1 MGLTLR
7 HPDIDEMIGDYKIVG
22 LLGAG
27 GLGIVYK
34 VERGGRFFALK
45 LLLVSTLDGRGKREI
60 GILIHLEN
68 PGVVRYVGSDFWP
81 DPVIG
86 HPYIVMEFVPGDTLF
101 AFAYN
106 QNPSTRKA
114 TRIVLDAALTLGEV
128 HAAGVFHR
136 DVKPENILIREGSER
151 PILIDFGIG
160 SLASAP
166 TVTGSQLPPGT
177 EEFRSPEQIRFQRAN
192 PDGAGQY
199 EYGPIDEMWALGVTY
214 YWLLTDVFP
223 FGERTDPGGLDGL
236 RERIL
241 SHRPEAPHVVNP
253 RVPLAASL
261 LCMKMLAELPQD
273 RFPVVATLCAALN
286 ESLSNAENDATW
298 DPPLGDPDD
307 PQLTTTVEDP
317 ERQEASEQRRAFLR
331 AVKRRPRRGRPLPKR
346 DRVFFLPEQMAA
358 PKVPAAAANP
368 DEIPTVDAPGVAPVP
383 AEHELPVKS
392 APVPPAR
399 ELEPAAAAPQLRRAA
414 WRLGLAGAV
423 LLVAVVVLSVGAN
436 LGGPGSSSRTSEAGL
451 ELPLPSTSPATS
463 ATDAGVRGREVAP
476 GAKTL
481 ESLPGGDAA
490 PVGAQLPASTAN
502 AMLRTSAQSPKNET
516 PKTQPQS
523 SGPRLPVKP
532 AVAVAVCS
540 LLDGGCTAP
549 ASQVRP
555 EPPAISCP
563 QDWRETHKRFN
574 VARGEPMAT
583 VKGYKAEP
591 GELARVKDG
600 PATLYVGKVGGVGYG
615 YVGNLP
621 AGTLLLG
628 QWQLGD
634 NRLFGTFTEA
644 KIPGE
649 GTLPVCLVAG
659 LDGVAAYMDE
669 HGKRFDCPPGLGVC
683 LTPGSSPGN
692 AKTPTRVFLIQPSG
706 QP

>member
-7 HPDIDEMIGDYKIVG
+7 HPDIGDMIGDYKIVG
-22 LLGAG
+22 FLGAG

-34 VERGGRFFALK
+34 VERGGLFFALK

-101 AFAYN
+101 AFAYS
-106 QNPSTRKA
+106 QNPSARKA
-114 TRIVLDAALTLGEV
+114 TRIVLEVAVTLGEV

-192 PDGAGQY
+192 PDGTGQY
-199 EYGPIDEMWALGVTY
+199 EYGPTDEMWALGVAY
-214 YWLLTDVFP
+214 YWLLTDELP

-241 SHRPEAPHVVNP
+241 TQRPEAPHVLNP

-261 LCMKMLAELPQD
+261 LCMKMLAERPED
-273 RFPVVATLCAALN
+273 RFPVLAMLCAALN
-286 ESLSNAENDATW
+286 ESLSTAESDATW

-317 ERQEASEQRRAFLR
+317 ERQEGSEQRRAFLR
-331 AVKRRPRRGRPLPKR
+331 LRKQRPRRGRPLPKR
-346 DRVFFLPEQMAA
+346 DRVFLLPEQMAA
-358 PKVPAAAANP
+358 PRVPPAAVNP
-368 DEIPTVDAPGVAPVP
+368 DELPRMNAPGVAAPAGGHKPPVP
-383 AEHELPVKS
+383 S
-392 APVPPAR
+392 ALVPPAS
-399 ELEPAAAAPQLRRAA
+399 ELEPAAAPQPRRAA

-423 LLVAVVVLSVGAN
+423 LLVAVVVLFVGAN
-436 LGGPGSSSRTSEAGL
+436 LGGPGSSIRTSEARP
-451 ELPLPSTSPATS
+451 ELPLPSTSPGPH
-463 ATDAGVRGREVAP
+463 ATDAGVRGREVASD
-476 GAKTL
+476 AKAL

-490 PVGAQLPASTAN
+490 SVGAQLPASTAN
-502 AMLRTSAQSPKNET
+502 AMLRTSAQTPKNET
-516 PKTQPQS
+516 PKTQTQ
-523 SGPRLPVKP
+523 GAGFRLPVKP
-532 AVAVAVCS
+532 AAVAVCA

-549 ASQVRP
+549 ASQVRT

-563 QDWRETHKRFN
+563 HDWRKTHERFN
-574 VARGEPMAT
+574 VTGRDETAT
-583 VKGYKAEP
+583 VKGYKGEP
-591 GELARVKDG
+591 REVFKVKDG
-600 PATLYVGKVGGVGYG
+600 PVTLQVGIVGSVGR
-615 YVGNLP
+615 LP
-621 AGTLLLG
+621 NGTLLLG

-659 LDGVAAYMDE
+659 LEGVTVYVDE
-669 HGKRFDCPPGLGVC
+669 HGKNFDCSPGLGVC
-683 LTPGSSPGN
+683 LDPGSTPGN

>member
-7 HPDIDEMIGDYKIVG
+7 HPDIDEMIGDYRIVG

-45 LLLVSTLDGRGKREI
+45 LLLVSTLDGRAKREI

-81 DPVIG
+81 DPANG
-86 HPYIVMEFVPGDTLF
+86 HPYIVMEFVPGDTLLTF
-101 AFAYN
+101 SYA
-106 QNPSTRKA
+106 QNPSARKA
-114 TRIVLDAALTLGEV
+114 TRIILDTALTLGEV
-128 HAAGVFHR
+128 HSVGVFHR

-199 EYGPIDEMWALGVTY
+199 EYAPTDEMWALGVTY
-214 YWLLTDVFP
+214 YWLLTDALP
-223 FGERTDPGGLDGL
+223 FGERTDPGKLEGL

-241 SHRPEAPHVVNP
+241 TQRPEAPHVVNP

-261 LCMKMLAELPQD
+261 LCMKMLSERPED
-273 RFPVVATLCAALN
+273 RYSVVATLCAALM
-286 ESLSNAENDATW
+286 ESLSNAENDPAW
-298 DPPLGDPDD
+298 DVPLAGDPDD
-307 PQLTTTVEDP
+307 PQVTTTVGDP
-317 ERQEASEQRRAFLR
+317 SYGGLSETRRAFDR
-331 AVKRRPRRGRPLPKR
+331 ARKRRPRRGRPLPKR
-346 DRVFFLPEQMAA
+346 ERVYFLPEQAVG
-358 PKVPAAAANP
+358 PRLPAAAAHP
-368 DEIPTVDAPGVAPVP
+368 DEIATVDAPGVAPPPVD
-383 AEHELPVKS
+383 AEPPVTS
-392 APVPPAR
+392 ATVPPAR
-399 ELEPAAAAPQLRRAA
+399 ELEPAVAPSRRRVA
-414 WRLGLAGAV
+414 WGLGLAGAV

-436 LGGPGSSSRTSEAGL
+436 LGGPGSSSRTSEAGP
-451 ELPLPSTSPATS
+451 ELPLPSTSPATI
-463 ATDAGVRGREVAP
+463 ATDAGVRGREVALA
-476 GAKTL
+476 AKAL
-481 ESLPGGDAA
+481 ESLPEGDAA

-502 AMLRTSAQSPKNET
+502 AMARTSAQTPKNET
-516 PKTQPQS
+516 PKTQTQ
-523 SGPRLPVKP
+523 GAGFRLPVKP
-532 AVAVAVCS
+532 AAVAVCA

-549 ASQVRP
+549 ASQVRN
-555 EPPAISCP
+555 EPPAITCP
-563 QDWRETHKRFN
+563 QDWRKTHERFN
-574 VARGEPMAT
+574 VTARGNTAT

-591 GELARVKDG
+591 GESARVKDG
-600 PATLYVGKVGGVGYG
+600 PVTLQVGKVGGVGFG
-615 YVGNLP
+615 SVGDLP

-634 NRLFGTFTEA
+634 DRLFGTFTEA
-644 KIPGE
+644 KIPGV

-659 LDGVAAYMDE
+659 LEGVTYYDDE
-669 HGKRFDCPPGLGVC
+669 RGKEYLCGPGLGVC
-683 LTPGSSPGN
+683 LTPGSTPGN
-692 AKTPTRVFLIQPSG
+692 AKTATRVILVQPTG

>member
-7 HPDIDEMIGDYKIVG
+7 HPDIGDMIGDYKIVG
-22 LLGAG
+22 FLGAG

-34 VERGGRFFALK
+34 VERGGSFFALK
-45 LLLVSTLDGRGKREI
+45 LLLVSTLDGRGNREI
-60 GILIHLEN
+60 GILVHLKN
-68 PGVVRYVGSDFWP
+68 PCVVRYVGSDFWP
-81 DPVIG
+81 DPANG

-101 AFAYN
+101 AFAYG
-106 QNPSTRKA
+106 QNPSARKA
-114 TRIVLDAALTLGEV
+114 TRIVLEVAVTLGEV

-160 SLASAP
+160 ALASAP

-192 PDGAGQY
+192 PDGTGQY
-199 EYGPIDEMWALGVTY
+199 EYGPTDEMWALGVAY
-214 YWLLTDVFP
+214 YWLLTDELP
-223 FGERTDPGGLDGL
+223 FGERTDPEGLDGL

-241 SHRPEAPHVVNP
+241 SYRPEAPHVVNP

-261 LCMKMLAELPQD
+261 LCMRMLAERPEA
-273 RFPVVATLCAALN
+273 RFPVIATLCAALN
-286 ESLSNAENDATW
+286 ESLSTAESDATW

-317 ERQEASEQRRAFLR
+317 ERQEGSEQRRAFLR
-331 AVKRRPRRGRPLPKR
+331 LRKQRPRRGRALPKR
-346 DRVFFLPEQMAA
+346 DRVFFLPEQMAG
-358 PKVPAAAANP
+358 PPPPAAASHP
-368 DEIPTVDAPGVAPVP
+368 DEIPRVDAPT
-383 AEHELPVKS
+383 PVKEEPRVAS
-392 APVPPAR
+392 GTGAPAR
-399 ELEPAAAAPQLRRAA
+399 ELEPAAAPGRRGAA
-414 WRLGLAGAV
+414 WRVGLAGAV

-436 LGGPGSSSRTSEAGL
+436 LGGPGSSIRTSEARP
-451 ELPLPSTSPATS
+451 ELPLPSTSPGPH
-463 ATDAGVRGREVAP
+463 ATDAGVRGREVASD
-476 GAKTL
+476 AKAL

-502 AMLRTSAQSPKNET
+502 AMARTSAQTPKNET
-516 PKTQPQS
+516 TKTQTQ
-523 SGPRLPVKP
+523 GAGFRLPVKP
-532 AVAVAVCS
+532 AAVAVCA

-555 EPPAISCP
+555 EPPAVSCP
-563 QDWRETHKRFN
+563 QDWRKTHERFN
-574 VARGEPMAT
+574 VTVRGNAAT

-591 GELARVKDG
+591 GDVVRVKDG
-600 PATLYVGKVGGVGYG
+600 PVTLQVGIVGSVGH
-615 YVGNLP
+615 LP
-621 AGTLLLG
+621 DGTLLLG

-649 GTLPVCLVAG
+649 GSLPVCLVAG
-659 LDGVAAYMDE
+659 LVGVTGYVDE
-669 HGKRFDCPPGLGVC
+669 HGKDYDCPPGLGVC
-683 LTPGSSPGN
+683 LTPGSTPGN
-692 AKTPTRVFLIQPSG
+692 AKTNAGVSLVVPTG

>member
-7 HPDIDEMIGDYKIVG
+7 HPDIGDMIGDYKIVG
-22 LLGAG
+22 FLGAG

-34 VERGGRFFALK
+34 VERGGSFFALK
-45 LLLVSTLDGRGKREI
+45 LLLVSTLDGRGNREI
-60 GILIHLEN
+60 GILVHLKN
-68 PGVVRYVGSDFWP
+68 PCVVRYVGSDFWP
-81 DPVIG
+81 DPANG

-101 AFAYN
+101 AFAYS
-106 QNPSTRKA
+106 QNPSARKA
-114 TRIVLDAALTLGEV
+114 TRIVLEVAVTLGEV

-160 SLASAP
+160 SLVSAP

-192 PDGAGQY
+192 PDGTGQY
-199 EYGPIDEMWALGVTY
+199 EYGPTDEMWALGVAY
-214 YWLLTDVFP
+214 YWLLTDELP
-223 FGERTDPGGLDGL
+223 FGERRDPGGLDGL

-241 SHRPEAPHVVNP
+241 SYRPEAPHVVNP

-261 LCMKMLAELPQD
+261 LCMRMLAERPED

-286 ESLSNAENDATW
+286 ESLSTAENDAPW
-298 DPPLGDPDD
+298 NAPLGDPDD
-307 PQLTTTVEDP
+307 PQLTTTVADP
-317 ERQEASEQRRAFLR
+317 ERQEGLSEQRREFLR
-331 AVKRRPRRGRPLPKR
+331 RRKQRPRRGRPLPKR
-346 DRVFFLPEQMAA
+346 DRVFLLPEQMAA
-358 PKVPAAAANP
+358 PRVPPAAANP
-368 DEIPTVDAPGVAPVP
+368 DEIPTVDAPGVAAPAGGHEPPVP
-383 AEHELPVKS
+383 S
-392 APVPPAR
+392 ALVPTAR
-399 ELEPAAAAPQLRRAA
+399 ELEPAAAAPHPRRAA

-436 LGGPGSSSRTSEAGL
+436 LGGPGSSARTSEARP
-451 ELPLPSTSPATS
+451 ELPQPSTSPATS
-463 ATDAGVRGREVAP
+463 ATDAGVHGREVAP

-481 ESLPGGDAA
+481 ESLPGGDAT

-502 AMLRTSAQSPKNET
+502 AMLRTSAQTPKNET
-516 PKTQPQS
+516 TKTQTQ
-523 SGPRLPVKP
+523 GVGFRLPVKP
-532 AVAVAVCS
+532 AAVAVCA

-563 QDWRETHKRFN
+563 QDWRKTHERFN
-574 VARGEPMAT
+574 VEFGGDIAT
-583 VKGYKAEP
+583 VKGYRGEP
-591 GELARVKDG
+591 REVFRVKDG
-600 PATLYVGKVGGVGYG
+600 PATLQVGKVGGVGFG
-615 YVGNLP
+615 SVGNLP
-621 AGTLLLG
+621 DGTLLLG

-644 KIPGE
+644 KIPGV

-659 LDGVAAYMDE
+659 LEDSAIYVDE
-669 HGKRFDCPPGLGVC
+669 HGKDFQCPAGLGVC
-683 LTPGSSPGN
+683 LDPGSTPGN
-692 AKTPTRVFLIQPSG
+692 AKSPTRVVLIRPSG

>member
-1 MGLTLR
+1 
-7 HPDIDEMIGDYKIVG
+7 MIGDYKVVG
-22 LLGAG
+22 FLGAG

-45 LLLVSTLDGRGKREI
+45 LLLIPKLDGRGKREI

-86 HPYIVMEFVPGDTLF
+86 HPYIVMEYVPGDTLWT
-101 AFAYN
+101 FAYKR
-106 QNPSTRKA
+106 NPSARKA
-114 TRIVLDAALTLGEV
+114 TRIILDAALTLGEV

-136 DVKPENILIREGSER
+136 DVKPENIVIREGNER

-166 TVTGSQLPPGT
+166 TLTGSQLPPGT

-192 PDGAGQY
+192 PDGTGQY
-199 EYGPIDEMWALGVTY
+199 EYGPTDEMWALGVTY
-214 YWLLTDVFP
+214 YWLLTDALP
-223 FGERTDPGGLDGL
+223 FGERTDEGGLDGL

-241 SHRPEAPHVVNP
+241 TQRPEAPHVVNP

-261 LCMKMLAELPQD
+261 LCMKMLAERPED
-273 RFPVVATLCAALN
+273 RFPLVATLCAALN

-298 DPPLGDPDD
+298 EPPLVDPLD
-307 PQLTTTVEDP
+307 PQTTTTLDEP
-317 ERQEASEQRRAFLR
+317 AKQEPNEQRRMFLKL
-331 AVKRRPRRGRPLPKR
+331 VKRRPRRGQPSPN
-346 DRVFFLPEQMAA
+346 AA
-358 PKVPAAAANP
+358 PVLFVPAAVAGPRPPAAAANQDKLP
-368 DEIPTVDAPGVAPVP
+368 MVEAPGVDPAPV
-383 AEHELPVKS
+383 EHEPPVMS

-399 ELEPAAAAPQLRRAA
+399 ELEPAAGPPPQRAA
-414 WRLGLAGAV
+414 WRLGVVGAV
-423 LLVAVVVLSVGAN
+423 LTVAVVALSVGAD
-436 LGGPGSSSRTSEAGL
+436 LWGPGSSSRTREARS
-451 ELPLPSTSPATS
+451 ELPLPPTSPTPS
-463 ATDAGVRGREVAP
+463 STDAGVRGREVAP
-476 GAKTL
+476 NAKPL

-502 AMLRTSAQSPKNET
+502 AMLRTSAQTPKNET
-516 PKTQPQS
+516 PKTKTQ
-523 SGPRLPVKP
+523 GAGFRLPVKP
-532 AVAVAVCS
+532 AAVAVCA

-549 ASQVRP
+549 ASQVRTN
-555 EPPAISCP
+555 PPAITCP
-563 QDWRETHKRFN
+563 QDWRKTHERFN

-583 VKGYKAEP
+583 VKGYKGER

-600 PATLYVGKVGGVGYG
+600 PVTLQVGGEGR
-615 YVGNLP
+615 VGNLP

-659 LDGVAAYMDE
+659 LEIVTVYVDE
-669 HGKRFDCPPGLGVC
+669 HGKLFDCPPGLGVC
-683 LTPGSSPGN
+683 LDPGSTPGN
-692 AKTPTRVFLIQPSG
+692 VKTDTRVLLIEPVG

>member
-7 HPDIDEMIGDYKIVG
+7 HPGIDEMIGDYKVVG
-22 LLGAG
+22 FLGAG

-101 AFAYN
+101 AFAYS
-106 QNPSTRKA
+106 QNPSARKA
-114 TRIVLDAALTLGEV
+114 TRIVLEVAVTLGEV

-177 EEFRSPEQIRFQRAN
+177 EEFRSPEQIRFKRAN

-199 EYGPIDEMWALGVTY
+199 EYGPADEMWAVGVSY

-241 SHRPEAPHVVNP
+241 SHRPEAPHVINP

-261 LCMKMLAELPQD
+261 LCMKMLAKRPED

-286 ESLSNAENDATW
+286 ESLSTAEHDATW

-317 ERQEASEQRRAFLR
+317 ERQESSEQRRMFLR
-331 AVKRRPRRGRPLPKR
+331 AMKRRPRRGRPLANAER
-346 DRVFFLPEQMAA
+346 EFFLPEQMAG
-358 PKVPAAAANP
+358 PPPPAAAAHP
-368 DEIPTVDAPGVAPVP
+368 DKIPTVDAPGAAPPP
-383 AEHELPVKS
+383 AEHEAPVPS

-423 LLVAVVVLSVGAN
+423 LLVAVVALSVGAN
-436 LGGPGSSSRTSEAGL
+436 LGGPGSSIRTSEARP
-451 ELPLPSTSPATS
+451 ELSLPFTSPATS
-463 ATDAGVRGREVAP
+463 ATDAGVRGREVASD
-476 GAKTL
+476 AKAL

-502 AMLRTSAQSPKNET
+502 AMARTSAQTPKNET
-516 PKTQPQS
+516 TKTQTQS

-532 AVAVAVCS
+532 AVAAAVCA

-563 QDWRETHKRFN
+563 EGWQETHQRLH
-574 VARGEPMAT
+574 VESGGLAT
-583 VKGYKAEP
+583 LKGYKHEP
-591 GELARVKDG
+591 GTVARVKDG
-600 PATLYVGKVGGVGYG
+600 PAILRAESVDG
-615 YVGNLP
+615 LP
-621 AGTLLLG
+621 ENALLLG
-628 QWQLGD
+628 TLQLGAD
-634 NRLFGTFTEA
+634 RLFGTFTQA
-644 KIPGE
+644 QIPGA
-649 GTLPVCLVAG
+649 GTVPVCLVIG
-659 LDGVAAYMDE
+659 LDTQGAFVDE
-669 HGKRFDCPPGLGVC
+669 RGKIYDCGPGLGVC
-683 LTPGSSPGN
+683 LDPGSKPGN
-692 AKTPTRVFLIQPSG
+692 AKVYPRFQLHWPTRF
-706 QP
+706 

>member
-7 HPDIDEMIGDYKIVG
+7 HPDIGDMIGDYKIVG
-22 LLGAG
+22 FLGAG

-34 VERGGRFFALK
+34 VERGGSFFALK
-45 LLLVSTLDGRGKREI
+45 LLLVPELDGRAKREI
-60 GILIHLEN
+60 GILVHLKH
-68 PGVVRYVGSDFWP
+68 PCVVRYVGSDFWP
-81 DPVIG
+81 DPANG

-101 AFAYN
+101 AFAYG
-106 QNPSTRKA
+106 QNPSARKA
-114 TRIVLDAALTLGEV
+114 TRIVLEVAVTLGEV

-199 EYGPIDEMWALGVTY
+199 EYGPTDEMWALGVTY
-214 YWLLTDVFP
+214 YWLLTDVLP

-261 LCMKMLAELPQD
+261 LCMKMLAERPED

-307 PQLTTTVEDP
+307 PQLTTTVADP
-317 ERQEASEQRRAFLR
+317 ERQEGSEQRRAFLR
-331 AVKRRPRRGRPLPKR
+331 LRKQRPRRGRPLPKR
-346 DRVFFLPEQMAA
+346 DRVFSLPEQMAA
-358 PKVPAAAANP
+358 PRAPPAATNP
-368 DEIPTVDAPGVAPVP
+368 DEIPMVDAPGAAPPP
-383 AEHELPVKS
+383 AAREVPVKS

-399 ELEPAAAAPQLRRAA
+399 KLEPAAAAHPPRRAA

-423 LLVAVVVLSVGAN
+423 LLVAVVVLSVGAD
-436 LGGPGSSSRTSEAGL
+436 LGGPGSTSRTSEARP
-451 ELPLPSTSPATS
+451 ELPLPSTSPATI
-463 ATDAGVRGREVAP
+463 ATDAGVRGREVASD
-476 GAKTL
+476 AKAL

-490 PVGAQLPASTAN
+490 PVGVQLPASTAN
-502 AMLRTSAQSPKNET
+502 AMARTSAQTPKNET
-516 PKTQPQS
+516 TKTQTQ
-523 SGPRLPVKP
+523 GAGFRLPVKP
-532 AVAVAVCS
+532 AAVAVCA

-563 QDWRETHKRFN
+563 EGWQETHQRLHFES
-574 VARGEPMAT
+574 RGFAT
-583 VKGYKAEP
+583 LKGYKHEP
-591 GELARVKDG
+591 GEVARVKGG
-600 PATLYVGKVGGVGYG
+600 PATLRVDAPG
-615 YVGNLP
+615 LP
-621 AGTLLLG
+621 ENTLLLG
-628 QWQLGD
+628 KLQLGED
-634 NRLFGTFTEA
+634 RLFGTFTQA
-644 KIPGE
+644 QIPGA
-649 GTLPVCLVAG
+649 GTVPVCLVIG
-659 LDGVAAYMDE
+659 LDTEATFIDE
-669 HGKRFDCPPGLGVC
+669 RGKNYDCGPGLGVC
-683 LTPGSSPGN
+683 LDPGSKPGN
-692 AKTPTRVFLIQPSG
+692 AKVYPRFQLHWPTRF
-706 QP
+706 

>member
-7 HPDIDEMIGDYKIVG
+7 HPDIDEMIGDYRIVG
-22 LLGAG
+22 FLGAG

-101 AFAYN
+101 AFAYS
-106 QNPSTRKA
+106 QNPSARKA
-114 TRIVLDAALTLGEV
+114 TRIVLEVAVTLGEV

-151 PILIDFGIG
+151 PVLIDFGIG

-199 EYGPIDEMWALGVTY
+199 EYGPTDEMWALGVTY

-241 SHRPEAPHVVNP
+241 THRPEAPHVVNP
-253 RVPLAASL
+253 RVPLATSL

-286 ESLSNAENDATW
+286 ESLSTAEHDPAWDA
-298 DPPLGDPDD
+298 PLGDPND

-317 ERQEASEQRRAFLR
+317 ERGGLSETRRAFLR
-331 AVKRRPRRGRPLPKR
+331 ATKQRPRRGRPLPNR
-346 DRVFFLPEQMAA
+346 DRVFVLPEQMAA
-358 PKVPAAAANP
+358 PRVPAAAANP
-368 DEIPTVDAPGVAPVP
+368 DKIPTVEAPGVAPAPV
-383 AEHELPVKS
+383 EHEVPVES

-399 ELEPAAAAPQLRRAA
+399 ELEPAAAAPHPRRAA

-436 LGGPGSSSRTSEAGL
+436 LGGPGSSIRTSDARP
-451 ELPLPSTSPATS
+451 ELPLPSTSPGPH
-463 ATDAGVRGREVAP
+463 ATDAGVRGREVASD
-476 GAKTL
+476 AKAL

-490 PVGAQLPASTAN
+490 PDGAQPSASNAN
-502 AMLRTSAQSPKNET
+502 AMPRTPAQTLKNET
-516 PKTQPQS
+516 PKPQPKS
-523 SGPRLPVKP
+523 SGFTLPTV
-532 AVAVAVCS
+532 VAACS

-555 EPPAISCP
+555 EPPSITCP
-563 QDWRETHKRFN
+563 QGWRETHERFN
-574 VARGEPMAT
+574 VASVAATAT

-591 GELARVKDG
+591 GELASVKDG
-600 PATLYVGKVGGVGYG
+600 PVTLQVRVFGRVGDF
-615 YVGNLP
+615 P

-628 QWQLGD
+628 AWKLGD
-634 NRLFGTFTEA
+634 DRLFGTFTEA
-644 KIPGE
+644 KIPGV

-659 LDGVAAYMDE
+659 LEGDTSYLDE
-669 HGKRFDCPPGLGVC
+669 RGKEFLCPPGLGVC
-683 LTPGSSPGN
+683 LTPGSTPGN
-692 AKTPTRVFLIQPSG
+692 AKTATRVFLQEPVG

>member
-1 MGLTLR
+1 MGLVLR
-7 HPDIDEMIGDYKIVG
+7 HPGIGEMIGDYKIIG
-22 LLGAG
+22 FLGAG

-34 VERGGRFFALK
+34 VERGGLFFALK
-45 LLLVSTLDGRGKREI
+45 LLLVPSLDGRAKREI

-68 PGVVRYVGSDFWP
+68 PCVVRYVGSDFWP
-81 DPVIG
+81 DPAG
-86 HPYIVMEFVPGDTLF
+86 HPYIVMEYVPGDTLW
-101 AFAYN
+101 AFAYK
-106 QNPSTRKA
+106 QNPSARKA
-114 TRIVLDAALTLGEV
+114 TRIILDATLTLGEV

-136 DVKPENILIREGSER
+136 DVKPDNILIRGVSER

-199 EYGPIDEMWALGVTY
+199 EYGPTDEMWAVGVSY
-214 YWLLTDVFP
+214 YWLLTDVLP
-223 FGERTDPGGLDGL
+223 FGERTDEGGLDGL

-241 SHRPEAPHVVNP
+241 SQRPIAPHVVNP

-261 LCMKMLAELPQD
+261 LCMRMLAERPEE
-273 RFPVVATLCAALN
+273 RFPLVATLCAALR
-286 ESLSNAENDATW
+286 ESLSDAEHDATW
-298 DPPLGDPDD
+298 EPPLVDPLD
-307 PQLTTTVEDP
+307 PQTTTTVEDS
-317 ERQEASEQRRAFLR
+317 ERQEPNDQRRMFLKL
-331 AVKRRPRRGRPLPKR
+331 AKRRPRRGQPLP
-346 DRVFFLPEQMAA
+346 DGAPVLPPVPAQMEA
-358 PKVPAAAANP
+358 PRVPAAAAEQ
-368 DEIPTVDAPGVAPVP
+368 DEPSAVDDPGVGAAPG
-383 AEHELPVKS
+383 EHEQPVEG

-399 ELEPAAAAPQLRRAA
+399 ELEPAAAAPHPPRAA

-423 LLVAVVVLSVGAN
+423 LLVAVVALSVGAN
-436 LGGPGSSSRTSEAGL
+436 LGGPGSTGRTSEAGL
-451 ELPLPSTSPATS
+451 ELPLPSTSPAPG
-463 ATDAGVRGREVAP
+463 ATDAGVSGREVAP
-476 GAKTL
+476 APKPL
-481 ESLPGGDAA
+481 ESLSGGDAA

-502 AMLRTSAQSPKNET
+502 AMARTSAQTPKNET
-516 PKTQPQS
+516 PKTKMQ
-523 SGPRLPVKP
+523 GAGFRLPVKP
-532 AVAVAVCS
+532 AAVAVCA

-549 ASQVRP
+549 ASLVRT
-555 EPPAISCP
+555 EAPAITCP
-563 QDWRETHKRFN
+563 QDWRKTHERFN

-583 VKGYKAEP
+583 VKGYKGER

-600 PATLYVGKVGGVGYG
+600 PVTLQVGGEGR
-615 YVGNLP
+615 VGNLP

-659 LDGVAAYMDE
+659 LEIVTVYVDE
-669 HGKRFDCPPGLGVC
+669 HGKLFDCPPGLGVC
-683 LTPGSSPGN
+683 LDPGSTPGN
-692 AKTPTRVFLIQPSG
+692 VKTDTRVLLIEPVG

>member
-7 HPDIDEMIGDYKIVG
+7 HPDIGEMIGDYKVVG
-22 LLGAG
+22 FLGAG

-45 LLLVSTLDGRGKREI
+45 LLLIPKLDGRGKREI

-86 HPYIVMEFVPGDTLF
+86 HPYIVMEYVPGDTLWT
-101 AFAYN
+101 FAYKR
-106 QNPSTRKA
+106 NPSARKA
-114 TRIVLDAALTLGEV
+114 TRIILDAALTLGEV

-136 DVKPENILIREGSER
+136 DVKPENIVIREGNER

-166 TVTGSQLPPGT
+166 TLTGSQLPPGT

-192 PDGAGQY
+192 PDGTGQY
-199 EYGPIDEMWALGVTY
+199 EYGPTDEMWALGVTY
-214 YWLLTDVFP
+214 YWLLTDALP
-223 FGERTDPGGLDGL
+223 FGERTDEGGLDGL

-241 SHRPEAPHVVNP
+241 TQRPEAPHVVNP

-261 LCMKMLAELPQD
+261 LCMKMLAERPED
-273 RFPVVATLCAALN
+273 RFPLVATLCAALN
-286 ESLSNAENDATW
+286 ESLSKAENDATW
-298 DPPLGDPDD
+298 EPPLVDPLDPQTTTTLDD
-307 PQLTTTVEDP
+307 PAK
-317 ERQEASEQRRAFLR
+317 QEPNEQRRMFLKL
-331 AVKRRPRRGRPLPKR
+331 VKRRPRRGQPSPN
-346 DRVFFLPEQMAA
+346 AA
-358 PKVPAAAANP
+358 PVLFVPAAVAGPRPPAAAANQDKLP
-368 DEIPTVDAPGVAPVP
+368 MVEAPRVDPAPV
-383 AEHELPVKS
+383 EHEPPVMS

-399 ELEPAAAAPQLRRAA
+399 ELEPAAGPPPQRAA
-414 WRLGLAGAV
+414 WRLGVVGAV
-423 LLVAVVVLSVGAN
+423 LTVAVVAMSVGPD
-436 LGGPGSSSRTSEAGL
+436 LWGPGSSSRTSEARS
-451 ELPLPSTSPATS
+451 ELPLPPTSPTPS
-463 ATDAGVRGREVAP
+463 STDAGVHGREVAP
-476 GAKTL
+476 DAKPL

-502 AMLRTSAQSPKNET
+502 AMLRTPAQTPKKET
-516 PKTQPQS
+516 PKTQTQ
-523 SGPRLPVKP
+523 GAGFRLPVKP
-532 AVAVAVCS
+532 AAVAVCA

-563 QDWRETHKRFN
+563 QDWRKTHERFN
-574 VARGEPMAT
+574 VTGRGNTAT
-583 VKGYKAEP
+583 VKGYKGEP
-591 GELARVKDG
+591 REVFRVKDG
-600 PATLYVGKVGGVGYG
+600 PVTLQVGIVGSVGR
-615 YVGNLP
+615 LP
-621 AGTLLLG
+621 NGTLLLG

-644 KIPGE
+644 KIPGV

-659 LDGVAAYMDE
+659 LEGVTVYVDE
-669 HGKRFDCPPGLGVC
+669 HGKFFDCSPGLGVC
-683 LTPGSSPGN
+683 LEPGSTPGN
-692 AKTPTRVFLIQPSG
+692 AKTPTRVFLIEPVG

>member
-7 HPDIDEMIGDYKIVG
+7 HPNIGDMIGDYKIVG
-22 LLGAG
+22 FLGAG

-34 VERGGRFFALK
+34 VERGGSFFALK

-101 AFAYN
+101 AFAYS
-106 QNPSTRKA
+106 QNPSARKA
-114 TRIVLDAALTLGEV
+114 TRIVLEVAVTLGEV

-160 SLASAP
+160 SLVSAP

-177 EEFRSPEQIRFQRAN
+177 EEFRSPEQIRFKRAN

-199 EYGPIDEMWALGVTY
+199 EYSTADEMWALGVAY
-214 YWLLTDVFP
+214 YWLLTDELP
-223 FGERTDPGGLDGL
+223 FGEATDPGGLDGL

-241 SHRPEAPHVVNP
+241 THRPYAPHVVNP

-261 LCMKMLAELPQD
+261 LCMRMLAERPED
-273 RFPVVATLCAALN
+273 RFPLVATLCSALN

-307 PQLTTTVEDP
+307 PQLTTTVGDP

-331 AVKRRPRRGRPLPKR
+331 LRKQRPRRGRPLPKR
-346 DRVFFLPEQMAA
+346 DRVFLLPEQMAG
-358 PKVPAAAANP
+358 PPPPAAAAAAHP
-368 DEIPTVDAPGVAPVP
+368 DEIPRVDAPGAAPPPAEREVPVP
-383 AEHELPVKS
+383 S

-399 ELEPAAAAPQLRRAA
+399 ELEPAAAAPQPRRAA

-423 LLVAVVVLSVGAN
+423 LLVSVVVLSVGAN
-436 LGGPGSSSRTSEAGL
+436 LGGPGSSNRTSEARP

-463 ATDAGVRGREVAP
+463 ATDAGVRGREVASD
-476 GAKTL
+476 AKAL

-502 AMLRTSAQSPKNET
+502 AMLRTSAHTPKNET
-516 PKTQPQS
+516 PKTQTQ
-523 SGPRLPVKP
+523 GAGFRLPVKP
-532 AVAVAVCS
+532 AAVAVCA

-549 ASQVRP
+549 ASQVRN
-555 EPPAISCP
+555 EPPAITCP
-563 QDWRETHKRFN
+563 QDWRKTHERFN
-574 VARGEPMAT
+574 VTGRDETAT
-583 VKGYKAEP
+583 VKGYK
-591 GELARVKDG
+591 GEAGEAARVKDG
-600 PATLYVGKVGGVGYG
+600 PATLQTGIYG
-615 YVGNLP
+615 FVGNLP
-621 AGTLLLG
+621 AGSLLLG
-628 QWQLGD
+628 QWKLGD

-644 KIPGE
+644 KIPGV

-659 LDGVAAYMDE
+659 LDGNTLYMDE
-669 HGKRFDCPPGLGVC
+669 HGKRFECPPGFGVC
-683 LTPGSSPGN
+683 LTPGSTPGN
-692 AKTPTRVFLIQPSG
+692 AKTPTRVFLIEPVG

>member
-1 MGLTLR
+1 
-7 HPDIDEMIGDYKIVG
+7 MIGDYKVVG
-22 LLGAG
+22 FLGAG

-34 VERGGRFFALK
+34 VERGGLFFALK

-101 AFAYN
+101 AFAYS
-106 QNPSTRKA
+106 QNPAARKA
-114 TRIVLDAALTLGEV
+114 TRIVLEVAVTLGEV
-128 HAAGVFHR
+128 HATGVFHR

-151 PILIDFGIG
+151 PVLIDFGIG
-160 SLASAP
+160 ALASAP

-192 PDGAGQY
+192 PDGTGQY
-199 EYGPIDEMWALGVTY
+199 EYGATDEMWALGVTY
-214 YWLLTDVFP
+214 YWLLTDELP

-241 SHRPEAPHVVNP
+241 THTPDAPHVVNP

-261 LCMKMLAELPQD
+261 LCMKMLAKRPED
-273 RFPVVATLCAALN
+273 RFLVVATLCAALN
-286 ESLSNAENDATW
+286 ESLSTAENDATW
-298 DPPLGDPDD
+298 DAPLGDPDD

-317 ERQEASEQRRAFLR
+317 ERQEGSEQRRAFLR
-331 AVKRRPRRGRPLPKR
+331 LRKQRPRRGRPLPKR

-358 PKVPAAAANP
+358 PRVPPAAANA
-368 DEIPTVDAPGVAPVP
+368 DAIRTVDAPGGAPAPVAHEVP
-383 AEHELPVKS
+383 AKS
-392 APVPPAR
+392 APVPPVR
-399 ELEPAAAAPQLRRAA
+399 ELEPAAADPHPRRAA

-436 LGGPGSSSRTSEAGL
+436 LGGPGSSIRASEARP
-451 ELPLPSTSPATS
+451 ELPLPSTSPS
-463 ATDAGVRGREVAP
+463 PHATDAGVRGREVASD
-476 GAKTL
+476 AKAL

-502 AMLRTSAQSPKNET
+502 AMARTSAQTPKNET
-516 PKTQPQS
+516 PKTQTQ
-523 SGPRLPVKP
+523 GAGFRLLVKP
-532 AVAVAVCS
+532 AAMAVCA

-555 EPPAISCP
+555 EPPAMSCP
-563 QDWRETHKRFN
+563 QDWRKTHERFN

-591 GELARVKDG
+591 GDVARVKDG
-600 PATLYVGKVGGVGYG
+600 PAILQVGKVGGVGYG
-615 YVGNLP
+615 YVGDLP
-621 AGTLLLG
+621 DGTLLLG
-628 QWQLGD
+628 KWQLGD
-634 NRLFGTFTEA
+634 NRLFATFTEA
-644 KIPGE
+644 KIPGV
-649 GTLPVCLVAG
+649 GTLPVCLVAA
-659 LDGVAAYMDE
+659 LDGHASYMDE
-669 HGKRFDCPPGLGVC
+669 HGKFYRCPPGLGVC
-683 LTPGSSPGN
+683 LTPGSTPGN
-692 AKTPTRVFLIQPSG
+692 AKTPTRVFLLEPVG